1 MPKMS
6 QAVIPE
12 DAQRII
18 GRDAQRMNILA
29 GRIVA
34 EVVKTTLG
42 PRGMDKMLVDS
53 LGDVVITNDG
63 ATILDEMEIAHPA
76 AKMIVEVAKT
86 QDDEVGDGT
95 TTAVVFAGELLKR
108 AEILLDQGVHPT
120 IIASGYKIAAEK
132 ASEILSEI
140 ADVVSAGDK
149 KIIKCA
155 AETAMTGKG
164 AEKAKDTLAKLA
176 VEAVSQVAEKKGDE
190 YTVDQDNIQIE
201 KKEGGS
207 VEDSKLISGII
218 IDKEVVHPGMPKK
231 IKNAKI
237 ALVNCAIEVKETE
250 TDAEIKITSPDQLE
264 AFMTQEEESLKK
276 MVENIKDTGATV
288 VFCQKGIDDLA
299 QHYLAKRGIL
309 TARRVKKSD
318 MKKLSKATGG
328 RIVTKLSDLSSKDL
342 GKAGLVEERKIAGD
356 EMIFVE
362 RCKNPKAVS
371 ILIRGGTEHF
381 VESVERA
388 LQDAIGVSAT
398 LMEDST
404 YVAGGGAIE
413 MELTKRLS
421 EFVGTLAGRE
431 QLAVKAFKDAIEVIP
446 RTLAENAGFDPIDI
460 LVELRS
466 KHERDGKYIGLDMF
480 DGKLKDMK
488 KRGIVEPL
496 RIKEQAIKSASEA
509 AVMILRIDDV
519 VAATKIEKGPEM
531 PEGMPPG
538 GMGGM
543 PPMY

>member
-519 VAATKIEKGPEM
+519 VAATRIEKGPEM